1 MKGVPVPNDRRVD
14 VDGFQCGQ
22 QLTLFVVK
30 RGQESLTSQRA
41 AIVLVLSRPTRAARV
56 TRGALYHHFE
66 DKKALFDAVV
76 VLMQAEAAVKIEQEA
91 RKQPAIW
98 DRLIVGIGA
107 YLDVCLDPAYAR
119 IVIQEGPAVLGADR
133 YREIEE
139 AYPQAL
145 LKETFKAL
153 KRRGELHCED
163 IDLLTRMADA
173 MICKMAIMLPDAK
186 DPKQLRKRGQSLIG
200 NLLESLRKR

>member
-1 MKGVPVPNDRRVD
+1 MREIPAERTRRD
-14 VDGFQCGQ
+14 EYKEATHHALLLAGRNIFAQEGFQG
-22 QLTLFVVK
+22 T
-30 RGQESLTSQRA
+30 RIEMIS
-41 AIVLVLSRPTRAARV
+41 RAARV

-98 DRLIVGIGA
+98 DRLSVGIGA

-153 KRRGELHCED
+153 KRRGELDCED

-200 NLLESLRKR
+200 NLLERLRKR